1 MKPVVALVGR
11 PNVGKSTLFNRITR
25 SRNALVDD
33 FPGVTRDR
41 HYADAVWNEK
51 EFTLVDTGGFLLSD
65 DDLFAAEIRQHVEI
79 AVNEADVVVFVLD
92 GRSGVSPFD
101 RDLSDILRRTQ
112 KPVFYLINKI
122 ENTSQ
127 QHNIPEFY
135 SLGID
140 KFYPVSAEH
149 GLGIESFLDEVVEA
163 LPHYE
168 PGVPSDDEVNEI
180 CIAVAGRPNV
190 GKSSLINKLFGE
202 QRLMVSEQAGT
213 TRDAVSLTIEHQ
225 GRRFKLIDTAGI
237 RRKGKVREKI
247 EKFSILKSL
256 KSLDECDV
264 ALILID
270 ASEGVTDQD
279 ITIAGY
285 AHDRGCG
292 ALFLLNKWD
301 IVEPDE
307 KDQKKFMNELRMQ
320 SKFLS
325 FAPAMTVS
333 ALTGLRTHK
342 IFDMVENIYKEY
354 SYRINTG
361 LLNRI
366 IEDSVFRSEPPL
378 HKGKRLKFYYATQ
391 ISVKPPTIVCF
402 VNYPDAVHFSYK
414 RYLINQIREMAEL
427 QQTPINLYFR
437 ERTGK
442 IDFSDRTP
450 DTPAN
455 KRYADKKERKN
466 IKRGKERLK
475 QQQRKKA
482 REMKDG
488 QRGFEDIHKR
498 P

>member
-41 HYADAVWNEK
+41 HYADAVWSEK

-65 DDLFAAEIRQHVEI
+65 DDIFAAEIRQHVEI
-79 AVNEADVVVFVLD
+79 AVNEADVVIFVLD
-92 GRSGVSPFD
+92 GRTGVSPFD
-101 RDLSDILRRTQ
+101 RDLADILRRAE

-122 ENTSQ
+122 ENLNQ
-127 QHNIPEFY
+127 QHNLPEFY

-149 GLGIESFLDEVVEA
+149 GLGMDDFLNDMVIE

-168 PGVPSDDEVNEI
+168 PGEPAVDDDNEI

-202 QRLMVSEQAGT
+202 QRLVVSEQAGT
-213 TRDAVSLTIEHQ
+213 TRDAVALSIESG

-285 AHDRGCG
+285 AQDRGCG

-301 IVEPDE
+301 MVDADE
-307 KDQKKFMNELRMQ
+307 KAQKRFMDELRMQ

-333 ALTGLRTHK
+333 ARTGLRTHK
-342 IFDMVENIYKEY
+342 IFDIVERIYKEY
-354 SYRINTG
+354 SHRINTG

-366 IEDSVFRSEPPL
+366 IEDAVFRSEPPL

-391 ISVKPPTIVCF
+391 VSVKPPTIVCF

-414 RYLINQIREMAEL
+414 RYLINQIREIAEL

-442 IDFSDRTP
+442 IDFSARIP

-466 IKRGKERLK
+466 IKRGKERIK

-482 REMKDG
+482 REIRDG
-488 QRGFEDIHKR
+488 QKNFENVGK
-498 P
+498 

>member
-25 SRNALVDD
+25 SRKALVDD

-65 DDLFAAEIRQHVEI
+65 DDSFAAEIRQHVEI
-79 AVNEADVVVFVLD
+79 AVNEADVVLFVLD
-92 GRSGVSPFD
+92 GRAGVSPFD
-101 RDLSDILRRTQ
+101 RDLADILRRAR

-122 ENTSQ
+122 ENVSQ

-149 GLGIESFLDEVVEA
+149 GLGIDDFLDEMVVVF
-163 LPHYE
+163 PNYE
-168 PGVPSDDEVNEI
+168 PDEPSDDDKEI

-190 GKSSLINKLFGE
+190 GKSSLINKLFGGS
-202 QRLMVSEQAGT
+202 RLMVSEQAGT
-213 TRDAVSLTIEHQ
+213 TRDSVELTIEHE

-237 RRKGKVREKI
+237 RRKGKVTERI
-247 EKFSILKSL
+247 EKYSIIKSL
-256 KSLDECDV
+256 QSLDECDV

-285 AHDRGCG
+285 AQDRGCG
-292 ALFLLNKWD
+292 AMFLFNKWD
-301 IVEPDE
+301 VVDTDE
-307 KDQKKFMNELRMQ
+307 KDQKKFMEELRMQ

-325 FAPAMTVS
+325 FAPAMTIS
-333 ALTGLRTHK
+333 ARTGLRTHK
-342 IFDMVENIYKEY
+342 IFDMVESIYKEY
-354 SYRINTG
+354 SHRINTG

-366 IEDSVFRSEPPL
+366 VEDAIFRSEPPL

-391 ISVKPPTIVCF
+391 VSVKPPTIVCF

-414 RYLINQIREMAEL
+414 RYLLNQIREIAEL
-427 QQTPINLYFR
+427 EKTPINLYFR

-442 IDFSDRTP
+442 IDFSERITN
-450 DTPAN
+450 TPAN
-455 KRYADKKERKN
+455 KRYAEKRKRKNVKRKKERV
-466 IKRGKERLK
+466 I
-475 QQQRKKA
+475 QQQRKKE
-482 REMKDG
+482 RETKDS
-488 QRGFEDIHKR
+488 QNSF
-498 P
+498 